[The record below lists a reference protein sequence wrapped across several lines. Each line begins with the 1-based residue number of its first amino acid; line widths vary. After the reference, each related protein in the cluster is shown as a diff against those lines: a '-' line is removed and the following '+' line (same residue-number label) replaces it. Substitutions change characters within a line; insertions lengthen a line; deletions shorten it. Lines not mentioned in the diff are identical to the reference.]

1 MNSIIDPEEL
11 RNDLDSLEKLE
22 KATLRLVCESI
33 LKIAPIAQEQ
43 FEPETRG
50 MADSATGI
58 QTWSNPS
65 DRYSDLGEDLTRMAL
80 DNLGFSRVP
89 DSRLFGAI
97 DYKAARYVFLPE
109 FAVEQA
115 LFVDS
120 KAEKNAYATC
130 RVQITQTSLAVRQS
144 IHNENREEQGL
155 IDKVWESHGH
165 RFISTTLFVK
175 YHYEENPARLK
186 RITIAALPNGFL
198 QDRYNPTA
206 GDSIWRVGPNAETR
220 GEKFRTRLS
229 FPELERKARWRV
241 QRIFPDSIEDWQFQE

>member
-11 RNDLDSLEKLE
+11 RNDLDSLE

-120 KAEKNAYATC
+120 KAEKASRRTPPRMGCAGRASMIRVVQATA
-130 RVQITQTSLAVRQS
+130 SAS
-144 IHNENREEQGL
+144 AA
-155 IDKVWESHGH
+155 ES
-165 RFISTTLFVK
+165 ISTFMRSVD
-175 YHYEENPARLK
+175 
-186 RITIAALPNGFL
+186 AAAIDIP
-198 QDRYNPTA
+198 PT
-206 GDSIWRVGPNAETR
+206 SR
-220 GEKFRTRLS
+220 
-229 FPELERKARWRV
+229 
-241 QRIFPDSIEDWQFQE
+241 